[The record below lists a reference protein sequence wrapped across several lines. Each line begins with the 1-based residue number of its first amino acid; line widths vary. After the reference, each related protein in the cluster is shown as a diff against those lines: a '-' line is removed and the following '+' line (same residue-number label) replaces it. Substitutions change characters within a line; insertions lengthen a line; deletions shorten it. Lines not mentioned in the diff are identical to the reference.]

1 MKKNVLAG
9 PIVGT
14 KQRFVTLDVFR
25 GMTVFLM
32 IVVNTQGSG
41 AIPYAAMM
49 HAGWNGCTLTDL
61 VFPSFVFAV
70 GNAMAFT
77 RPGMG
82 KIFRRS
88 ILLFVVGWL
97 LTWYLS
103 GASLGE
109 VRVLAVLQRI
119 ALAYLIAALVVK
131 ALDGPAGQGRGGDD
145 ALRAG
150 RKLSDRWVLMVSVAL
165 LLVYWLLLELLGV
178 HGQAYTVEGNA
189 VRRIDLLILGP
200 QHMYREKGIAFDP
213 EGLLSTLPAVVNVL
227 AGYLA
232 GRWVVRKGASFET
245 VAGLLVTGTLLV
257 GLGLVWNGWMPLN
270 KKLWTSSYVVYTSGI
285 DLLALGVLFYLIE
298 VLDWKRGTAFFSI
311 FGKNPLFIYILS
323 TLMGIFLVIRVRGDE
338 VLIDWVNRVL
348 FQRVAPGPVGALL
361 FALAYTFI
369 CWCVGWILDKKKI
382 YIRL

>member
-1 MKKNVLAG
+1 MKKNVPAG

-25 GMTVFLM
+25 GITVFLM

-131 ALDGPAGQGRGGDD
+131 ALDGPAGQGRGG
-145 ALRAG
+145 R
-150 RKLSDRWVLMVSVAL
+150 
-165 LLVYWLLLELLGV
+165 
-178 HGQAYTVEGNA
+178 
-189 VRRIDLLILGP
+189 
-200 QHMYREKGIAFDP
+200 
-213 EGLLSTLPAVVNVL
+213 
-227 AGYLA
+227 
-232 GRWVVRKGASFET
+232 
-245 VAGLLVTGTLLV
+245 
-257 GLGLVWNGWMPLN
+257 
-270 KKLWTSSYVVYTSGI
+270 
-285 DLLALGVLFYLIE
+285 
-298 VLDWKRGTAFFSI
+298 
-311 FGKNPLFIYILS
+311 
-323 TLMGIFLVIRVRGDE
+323 
-338 VLIDWVNRVL
+338 
-348 FQRVAPGPVGALL
+348 
-361 FALAYTFI
+361 
-369 CWCVGWILDKKKI
+369 
-382 YIRL
+382 